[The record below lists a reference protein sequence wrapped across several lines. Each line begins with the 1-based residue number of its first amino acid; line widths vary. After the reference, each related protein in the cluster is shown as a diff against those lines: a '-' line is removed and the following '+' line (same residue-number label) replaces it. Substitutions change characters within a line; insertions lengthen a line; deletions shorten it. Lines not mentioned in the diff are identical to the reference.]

1 MKRVVLFALAWSVV
15 LGCAVRA
22 QEPPAVPPP
31 NPQTD
36 PPATMPAQTPPQPT
50 VPEAKPPV
58 PATTQLAPAAAEPLT
73 DEAIRRRRDRLSIM
87 EGVLTGAVRGAAQ
100 QIARRM
106 ATQDAGPFV
115 LSGALTARG
124 FILEEYGVFFHV
136 EIPAVNYGVVSVE
149 ALLRQRSQQ
158 RDAAPERAAAEGR
171 TTAATMPAGS
181 DAEYVEVVKRALI
194 EAMVENSKSLEL
206 QPQEWL
212 TVAAADGQE
221 PLMPTP
227 YLVERA
233 TLVLRIRGA
242 HIADYMAGRMTLA
255 EVIKKVEVKK
265 F

>member
-1 MKRVVLFALAWSVV
+1 MKRVVLLAFAMNVALA
-15 LGCAVRA
+15 CATRA
-22 QEPPAVPPP
+22 QELPPVSPPTPPTSPPATAPPPQTPPPAVPESK
-31 NPQTD
+31 
-36 PPATMPAQTPPQPT
+36 PT
-50 VPEAKPPV
+50 VPAAAQPV
-58 PATTQLAPAAAEPLT
+58 PALPAPLS
-73 DEAIRRRRDRLSIM
+73 DDLIRRRRDRLSIM

-124 FILEEYGVFFHV
+124 FILEGYGVFFHV
-136 EIPAVNYGVVSVE
+136 EIPGVNYGVVPIE
-149 ALLRQRSQQ
+149 AMVRQRSAQQ
-158 RDAAPERAAAEGR
+158 REAAPERAAAG
-171 TTAATMPAGS
+171 TTPSPMPGDS

-233 TLVLRIRGA
+233 TLVLRVRGA
-242 HIADYMAGRMTLA
+242 DISDYMAGRMTLA
-255 EVIKKVEVKK
+255 EVSKKVEVRK